1 MYIIIEVQQ
10 QFVILSTSKLHQSFS
25 HAWAS
30 SLLID
35 SGLSNGNPLIAQQ
48 RMICLIKIVFLMHHL
63 NHLVSPRFSCFSPI
77 FSFLDSF
84 QRLIERNSR
93 EMNCYRLH
101 EQQPARSRCSDQQ
114 DVDSKSREPC
124 QSSLQFGVVS
134 ADFVNFKPR
143 TKCYYLLVDLCF

>member
-10 QFVILSTSKLHQSFS
+10 QFVILSTSKIHQTFS
-25 HAWAS
+25 HAWPS
-30 SLLID
+30 SLYID
-35 SGLSNGNPLIAQQ
+35 SGLSNVNPL
-48 RMICLIKIVFLMHHL
+48 MEYEICLIKIVFLMFHL

-77 FSFLDSF
+77 FSFLGSF

-101 EQQPARSRCSDQQ
+101 EQQPARSCCSDQQ

-124 QSSLQFGVVS
+124 QSSLWFGVVN